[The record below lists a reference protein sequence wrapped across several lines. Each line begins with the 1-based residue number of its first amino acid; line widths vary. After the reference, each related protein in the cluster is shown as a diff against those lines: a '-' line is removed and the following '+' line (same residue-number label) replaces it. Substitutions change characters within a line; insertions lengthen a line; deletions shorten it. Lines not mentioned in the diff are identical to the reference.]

1 MKYRKKK
8 LILCLSVLFLSFV
21 YVDNIYGDEKSIN
34 LQFPGH
40 HGTHNEVPTTADLP
54 DVYYDDVNQ
63 EIIIDGTG
71 YVSYYD
77 VEIMSTSNWIV
88 YVSTQVNGSYDTI
101 DISSLPEGEYSI
113 TIDSPTG
120 NSFEGFIYCPNTE
133 GCMHPE

>member
-1 MKYRKKK
+1 MKRTFLLLFVVLMAMQLFADNELNAIMLEKKG
-8 LILCLSVLFLSFV
+8 I
-21 YVDNIYGDEKSIN
+21 
-34 LQFPGH
+34 GH
-40 HGTHNEVPTTADLP
+40 YNYPIPADQP
-54 DVYYDDVNQ
+54 DVYYDSVNQ

-120 NSFEGFIYCPNTE
+120 NSFEGFFDTY
-133 GCMHPE
+133 